1 MAEKLQQPED
11 MDDFSDRNAVQAITV
26 DGKVLFFGG

>member
-1 MAEKLQQPED
+1 